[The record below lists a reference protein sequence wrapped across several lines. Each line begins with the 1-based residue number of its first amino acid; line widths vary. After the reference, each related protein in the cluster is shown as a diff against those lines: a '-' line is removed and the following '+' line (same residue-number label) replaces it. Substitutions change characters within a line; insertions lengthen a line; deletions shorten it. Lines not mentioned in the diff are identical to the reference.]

1 MSHNTTADQ
10 PHGPSRAE
18 AERQSAQRRNSAGRR
33 AQPEGDLR
41 PRGSRRKFL
50 PEVQALRAIAVLAV
64 VAWHFHPKTAS
75 GGFVGVDIFFVI
87 SGFLITSKLLRDAE
101 THGKINLAEFWA
113 ARIRRIM
120 PAATV
125 TAVAIIIATFIWWP
139 LEQWKQISRDG
150 IASLL
155 SVVNWVLAFDSV
167 DYLAADN
174 APTAFQH
181 YWSLSVEEQFYVV
194 WPLLA
199 VLAIWLARRTKL
211 TLRAY
216 ATILFSAVI
225 VSSLVW
231 AEYQVRSS
239 DPAAYFVTT
248 TRVWELALGGLIAA
262 LAPYILKDG
271 VGRRARVPGGITW
284 RSLLAL
290 AGLAAMCWSIFAY
303 TQETPF
309 PGLTAAV
316 PVLGAAAVIIAGR
329 TSGPLS
335 LNWLVDWAPVQW
347 IGKISFSLYL
357 WHWPVFLVF
366 VQIVG
371 HKPYWWQAV
380 ILVLVSLA
388 FAHVSWR
395 FVEEPVRQWKR
406 LKVSPAPAWIAGTV
420 ATLVAVAVAF
430 APTLRVDAIT
440 KEQKELAAELLSG
453 DKPEFAAGAWDPLVT
468 KAEGDTLDAG
478 DPDSPGGRLV
488 TDEERSGELPTAL
501 TYGSVII
508 PTPVEA
514 EKDDTPGEGCFTRF
528 SDTYTPRCVMGKED
542 GKKTIAVM
550 GDSHA
555 RMLAVQLEEMA
566 KEHDWRIIT
575 YTKASCPMSLEPR
588 ELANPEDRCVKP
600 NKKSIEQ
607 VLEDKPDVIITQ
619 NYSASTFRGD
629 AVDGF
634 ERAFRELQ
642 KSGAQLVVVRD
653 TPIPSQDDDVA
664 LPRTCVSENMEHP
677 EACDVSV
684 EQSLLDDPAVEAAQR
699 LDDVYLMDLTD
710 YFCTKDTC
718 PVVVG
723 NSLIYRDGNHVGD
736 TYLKSLIPVLE
747 RRLPEELF

>member
-1 MSHNTTADQ
+1 MPCM
-10 PHGPSRAE
+10 PHKATSTQGTDVRG
-18 AERQSAQRRNSAGRR
+18 RQGNGARGQR
-33 AQPEGDLR
+33 AQG
-41 PRGSRRKFL
+41 RKFL

-64 VAWHFHPKTAS
+64 VAWHFHPKTAP

-101 THGKINLAEFWA
+101 THGKINLGEFWA

-139 LEQWKQISRDG
+139 LEQWRQMSREG

-167 DYLAADN
+167 DYLAEDN

-194 WPLLA
+194 WPLLV
-199 VLAIWLARRTKL
+199 VLAIWLTRRTKL
-211 TLRAY
+211 SLRAY

-231 AEYQVRSS
+231 AEYLVRSS
-239 DPAAYFVTT
+239 DPSAYFVTT

-468 KAEGDTLDAG
+468 KAEDEKLDAG

-488 TDEERSGELPTAL
+488 TDEERADELPPAL
-501 TYGSVII
+501 PYGSAI
-508 PTPVEA
+508 TPVPLEA
-514 EKDDTPGEGCFTRF
+514 EFDTTSADDCFPSATET
-528 SDTYTPRCVMGKED
+528 STPRCVKGKED
-542 GKKTIAVM
+542 GQKTVAVM
-550 GDSHA
+550 GDSHSQ
-555 RMLAVQLEEMA
+555 MLVPALEEMA
-566 KEHDWRIIT
+566 QEHDWRIIT

-588 ELANPEDRCVKP
+588 KLTDPEERCVEP

-607 VLEDKPDVIITQ
+607 VLEDEPDVIITQ
-619 NYSASTFRGD
+619 NYSGSTFHGD

-634 ERAFRELQ
+634 ERAFKELQ

-653 TPIPSQDDDVA
+653 TPIPPTNKNTPR
-664 LPRTCVSENMEHP
+664 PRTCVSENMDRP
-677 EACDVSV
+677 GACDFTI
-684 EQSLLDDPAVEAAQR
+684 ERGLLDDPAIEAAQR
-699 LDDVYLMDLTD
+699 FDDIYVMDLTD

-718 PVVVG
+718 PVVAG